1 MKVLVVDDHPL
12 VREGLASVI
21 RQLGADTHV
30 LSAGDAPA
38 ALLLAADHADLDL
51 VVLDLMMPGM
61 DGARALIEFM
71 RCLPAVPIVVLSASE
86 DPADARR
93 VFEHGARGYV
103 PKSAGAPTLLA
114 ALRLVLAGDLYIPP
128 LILSAAGM
136 RSGAARLAGLT
147 ERQVEVLRHIA
158 EGHSNAKIAADLT
171 LSEKTV
177 KSHITSIFKA
187 LNVFSRTQAAAAARE
202 SGLV

>member
-21 RQLGADTHV
+21 RQLGPETAV
-30 LSAGDAPA
+30 LGAGDAA
-38 ALLLAADHADLDL
+38 DALLLAVDHADLAL

-71 RCLPAVPIVVLSASE
+71 RRLPDVPVVVLSASE

-103 PKSAGAPTLLA
+103 PKSAGPGTLLT
-114 ALRLVLAGDLYIPP
+114 ALRMALNGDLYIPP
-128 LILSAAGM
+128 LILNAPGG
-136 RSGAARLAGLT
+136 RGPGRLGGLT
-147 ERQVEVLRHIA
+147 ERQLDVLRRIA
-158 EGHSNAKIAADLT
+158 DGHSNGKIAADLS

-202 SGLV
+202 AGLF

>member
-30 LSAGDAPA
+30 LAAGDASA
-38 ALLLAADHADLDL
+38 ALQLAASHADLDL

-71 RCLPAVPIVVLSASE
+71 RCVPAVPIVVLSASE

-103 PKSAGAPTLLA
+103 PKSAGAATLLA

-128 LILSAAGM
+128 LILSAAGAT
-136 RSGAARLAGLT
+136 AARAAGLT
-147 ERQVEVLRHIA
+147 ARQLDVLARIA

-177 KSHITSIFKA
+177 KSHITAIFKV
-187 LNVFSRTQAAAAARE
+187 LNVFSRTQAAAAAHE
-202 SGLV
+202 LGLV